1 MADTTKRQLTF
12 TEEEKEQGR
21 TMAALA
27 YVFFLIPLLAA
38 REQRYA
44 MFHTEQA
51 IVIWIG
57 WIVLRVGYA
66 ILRSVFY
73 YGMGIG
79 FCGLGFIDWII
90 WVALLVFWIMGL
102 ISALQKKTEPL
113 PLIGDLAA
121 KFNLVK

>member
-1 MADTTKRQLTF
+1 MADATKRQLTF
-12 TEEEKEQGR
+12 TEEELEQGR

-57 WIVLRVGYA
+57 WIVLRIGYA

-79 FCGLGFIDWII
+79 FCGLGFVDWII
-90 WVALLVFWIMGL
+90 WLALIIFWIMGL
-102 ISALQKKTEPL
+102 VSALQKKTEPL
-113 PLIGDLAA
+113 PIIGDIAS

>member
-1 MADTTKRQLTF
+1 MAETTKRQLTF
-12 TEEEKEQGR
+12 TAEELEQGR

-27 YVFFLIPLLAA
+27 YVFFVIPLVAA

-51 IVIWIG
+51 IVIFILAIIVRIG
-57 WIVLRVGYA
+57 YFA
-66 ILRSVFY
+66 FY
-73 YGMGIG
+73 EIFYHAFGLYFCGMGLFSGI
-79 FCGLGFIDWII
+79 FWLAIF
-90 WVALLVFWIMGL
+90 VLWIMGL

-113 PLIGDLAA
+113 PLIGDFAS

>member
-1 MADTTKRQLTF
+1 MADTNKRQLTF
-12 TEEEKEQGR
+12 TAEELEQGR

-57 WIVLRVGYA
+57 WIVLRVGFSIFST
-66 ILRSVFY
+66 ILYSAHVY
-73 YGMGIG
+73 
-79 FCGLGFIDWII
+79 FCGFWLFDTLI
-90 WVALLVFWIMGL
+90 WLVLVIFWIMGL
-102 ISALQKKTEPL
+102 VAALQKKTEPL
-113 PLIGDLAA
+113 PLIGDIAS

>member
-1 MADTTKRQLTF
+1 MADTNKRQLTF
-12 TEEEKEQGR
+12 TEEELEYGR

-57 WIVLRVGYA
+57 WI
-66 ILRSVFY
+66 ILRIGYGVLHTVFY
-73 YGMGIG
+73 YSLNIG
-79 FCGLGFIDWII
+79 FCGFGIFNWLI
-90 WVALLVFWIMGL
+90 WVVLLVFWVMGL
-102 ISALQKKTEPL
+102 VAALQKKTTPL
-113 PLIGDLAA
+113 PLIGDIAA

>member
-12 TEEEKEQGR
+12 TAEELEQGK

-27 YVFFLIPLLAA
+27 YIFFLIPLLAA
-38 REQRYA
+38 RDQRYA

-51 IVIWIG
+51 IVIVIG
-57 WIVLRVGYA
+57 WIIVSIGYR
-66 ILRSVFY
+66 ILYSVFY

-79 FCGLGFIDWII
+79 FCGLGFISLLI
-90 WVALLVFWIMGL
+90 WLAFIVFIIMGL
-102 ISALQKKTEPL
+102 IAALQKKTEPL

>member
-12 TEEEKEQGR
+12 TEEELEQGR

-57 WIVLRVGYA
+57 WI
-66 ILRSVFY
+66 ILRIGYGILHTVFY
-73 YGMGIG
+73 YSFNIG
-79 FCGLGFIDWII
+79 FCGFGIFNWLI
-90 WVALLVFWIMGL
+90 WVVLIVFWVMGL
-102 ISALQKKTEPL
+102 VAALQKKTEPL
-113 PLIGDLAA
+113 PLIGDIAS

>member
-12 TEEEKEQGR
+12 TEEELEQGR

-27 YVFFLIPLLAA
+27 YVFFVIPLIAA

-57 WIVLRVGYA
+57 WIVLR
-66 ILRSVFY
+66 
-73 YGMGIG
+73 IG
-79 FCGLGFIDWII
+79 FSIFSGIFYSALNIHICGFWVFDSLI
-90 WVALLVFWIMGL
+90 WLVLVVFWIMGL
-102 ISALQKKTEPL
+102 IAALQKKTEPL
-113 PLIGDLAA
+113 PLIGDIAA

>member
-12 TEEEKEQGR
+12 TDEELEQGR

-57 WIVLRVGYA
+57 WVILRVGYG
-66 ILRSVFY
+66 ILHTVFY
-73 YGMGIG
+73 YSLNIG
-79 FCGLGFIDWII
+79 FCGFGIFNWLI
-90 WVALLVFWIMGL
+90 WVALIVFWVMGL
-102 ISALQKKTEPL
+102 VAALQKKTEPL
-113 PLIGDLAA
+113 PLIGDIAS